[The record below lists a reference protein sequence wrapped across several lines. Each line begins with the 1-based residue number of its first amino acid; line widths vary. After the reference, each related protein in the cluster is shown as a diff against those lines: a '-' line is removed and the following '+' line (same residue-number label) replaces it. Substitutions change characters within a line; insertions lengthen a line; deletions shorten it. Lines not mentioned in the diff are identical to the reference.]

1 MMRRTREK
9 SESMVM
15 STEDF
20 DFDLPEKLIAQTPLK
35 NRETSRLLV
44 VEQATGKMADKH
56 FTDILDELHPG
67 DALVMNDTR
76 VLPARL
82 HGVKPDTGGQ
92 LEVLLLVNQ
101 EGNRWE
107 TLIKPAR
114 RAKVGTE
121 IYFGDGRLKA
131 KVVEELDHGGRIIDF
146 MYEGV
151 FLEILESLGE
161 MPLPPYIK
169 EQLEDPE
176 RYQTVYAKENG
187 SAAAPTAGLHFTKE
201 LLQKIEEKGVKLVY
215 LTLHVGLGTFRP
227 VSVENVDEHEMHR
240 EFYRLTEE
248 AAETLRE
255 VKASG
260 GRIVAV
266 GTTSIRTLETI
277 GTKFDG
283 QLQADSG
290 WTDIFIYPGYEFKIV
305 DAFSTNFHLPKSTL
319 VMLVSAFLGKE
330 LTMEA
335 YAHAVSEEYRF
346 FSFGDAMFVK

>member
-56 FTDILDELHPG
+56 FTDVLDELHPG

-121 IYFGDGRLKA
+121 IHFGDGRLKA